1 MIRNWSANKRQQG
14 FTLVEIL
21 VTIMFAAVL
30 AAVLFQFLGTS
41 MTQSA
46 MPINLAKEGYNLN
59 QILEKMTAHHK
70 KLIVTDTTPLAT
82 FKTHIENGNN
92 IANTPYF
99 GSYTVQTS
107 YITLNGGIEAPDV
120 SGGDRLLKTT
130 LTVDRQS
137 ITILFTQ

>member
-1 MIRNWSANKRQQG
+1 MSADQPATANQKG

-21 VTIMFAAVL
+21 VTIMFAAIL
-30 AAVLFQFLGTS
+30 AAVLFQFLGSS

-46 MPINLAKEGYNLN
+46 TPIALAKEGYSLN
-59 QILEKMTAHHK
+59 RILEKITAHHK
-70 KLIVTDTTPLAT
+70 KLLVTDADPLAT

-99 GSYTVQTS
+99 GEYTVQTS
-107 YITLNGGIEAPDV
+107 YITLNGGIEAVDT
-120 SGGDRLLKTT
+120 SGDDRVLKTK

-137 ITILFTQ
+137 ITVLFTQ

>member
-1 MIRNWSANKRQQG
+1 MSTDQPATANPKG

-21 VTIMFAAVL
+21 VTIMFAAIL
-30 AAVLFQFLGTS
+30 AAVWFQFLGSS

-46 MPINLAKEGYNLN
+46 TPIALAKEGYSLN
-59 QILEKMTAHHK
+59 RILEKITAHHK
-70 KLIVTDTTPLAT
+70 KLLVTDADPLAT

-99 GSYTVQTS
+99 GEYTVQTS
-107 YITLNGGIEAPDV
+107 YITLNGGIEAVDA
-120 SGGDRLLKTT
+120 SGDDRVLKTT

-137 ITILFTQ
+137 ITVLFTQ

>member
-1 MIRNWSANKRQQG
+1 MMRDWSANKNQRG

-21 VTIMFAAVL
+21 VTLMFAAIL

-46 MPINLAKEGYNLN
+46 TPINLAKEGYNLN

-70 KLIVTDTTPLAT
+70 KLIVTDADPLAT

-99 GSYTVQTS
+99 GSYSVQTS
-107 YITLNGGIEAPDV
+107 YITLNGGTEALDV
-120 SGGDRLLKTT
+120 SGDDRVLKTT

-137 ITILFTQ
+137 ITVLFTQ